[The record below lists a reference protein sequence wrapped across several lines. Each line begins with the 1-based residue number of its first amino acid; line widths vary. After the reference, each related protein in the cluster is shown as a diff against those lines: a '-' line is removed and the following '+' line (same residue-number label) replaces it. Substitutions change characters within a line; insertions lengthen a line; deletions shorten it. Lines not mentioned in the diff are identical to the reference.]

1 MKTYVTYFKIAAAVI
16 SLPCGFLLVVN
27 LNNFNVLG
35 VLVFAGLLS
44 LFWGLYWLLR
54 TGKRFAFVV
63 SFSIV
68 AVLWLP
74 LLYQTIKRVN
84 FVLENG
90 GMERV
95 DGQGSPLAFLL
106 GLATEQLF
114 FIPLSAVVIVGL
126 LQWLRPNKALDP
138 TP

>member
-1 MKTYVTYFKIAAAVI
+1 MKTYVTSFKIAAAVI

-27 LNNFNVLG
+27 LNNFNALG
-35 VLVFAGLLS
+35 VLVFAGLPS

-63 SFSIV
+63 SFSFV

-106 GLATEQLF
+106 GLATEQFF